1 MSLFSYC
8 RLNTHPVK
16 EWKEVVI
23 NQCFDKVQKSK
34 APNVKLK
41 QQLREQIMLKHVL
54 SKKKEQQER
63 LKEWAAEINA
73 IDAGHAK
80 IAVENTADLEGPPR

>member
-1 MSLFSYC
+1 
-8 RLNTHPVK
+8 
-16 EWKEVVI
+16 
-23 NQCFDKVQKSK
+23 
-34 APNVKLK
+34 
-41 QQLREQIMLKHVL
+41 MLKHVL